1 MTWEERSQYNQKK
14 KERAAGVVTGLLV
27 GTAVA
32 GRTILKNSDG
42 GARKR

>member
-1 MTWEERSQYNQKK
+1 MVQYNQKK
-14 KERAAGVVTGLLV
+14 KERAAGVLTGLLV
-27 GTAVA
+27 GTVVA